1 MMRGWA
7 DWLSLVFVVAIVYL
21 LVRPGSKAAETV
33 GAFTDMIVSMVR
45 RATDLAAST
54 T

>member
-1 MMRGWA
+1 MRSVA
-7 DWLSLVFVVAIVYL
+7 DWIALAFVVAMVYV

-54 T
+54 A